1 MPDTFVRMKQG
12 EKRPLYG
19 TVTAQS
25 GTLTIAASPA
35 PTCTLYDAAGDAIAG
50 LTDIAAGDAIAG
62 LTDIAVTGYDSGPA
76 ASRRAWYVLNTTSPV
91 LLVAGFYTLVFQ
103 FTATSSDGIQ
113 RVYEPS
119 LEVQVMDVRG

>member
-19 TVTAQS
+19 AATAQS

-35 PTCTLYDAAGDAIAG
+35 PTCTLYDSAGNAV
-50 LTDIAAGDAIAG
+50 AG

-76 ASRRAWYVLNTTSPV
+76 SSRRVWYVLSTTSPV
-91 LLVAGFYTLVFQ
+91 NLAAGFYTLVFR
-103 FTATSSDGIQ
+103 FTATGSDGTQ
-113 RVYEPS
+113 RVYVPS
-119 LEVQVMDVRG
+119 LEVHVTDVRQ

>member
-19 TVTAQS
+19 TATAQS
-25 GTLTIAASPA
+25 GTLSIAASPA
-35 PTCTLYDAAGDAIAG
+35 PTCTLYDS
-50 LTDIAAGDAIAG
+50 AGDAIAG

-76 ASRRAWYVLNTTSPV
+76 ASRRVWYVLNTTSPV
-91 LLVAGFYTLVFQ
+91 NLAAGFYTLVFK
-103 FTATSSDGIQ
+103 FTATGSDGIQ

-119 LEVQVMDVRG
+119 LEVQVMDVRQ